1 MPSFA
6 ITLTAA
12 AAALAFSASSASASS
27 HYSHSNPALVARD
40 HNRMVTRVLPRTG
53 RRLANRANQ
62 ATLKCLSD
70 YTFALCDGSNCTDMG
85 SVAAGTKCVN
95 NAITWDTSSEATP
108 QDSTAATVGHKSHPP
123 VPVAPSSSSAAA
135 AVAATTSMTTTTAA
149 PVTTSSSSSPS
160 PSKAAVQLNANQD
173 SSSSSEGDWICDE
186 ESTTFTSSDQPR
198 TTTSAGRA
206 TSSVATPTGAAAT
219 ADFASVSSSSSAPAT
234 TSASNVQLFVSKA
247 AQTTTTT
254 TTITTSAPAATS
266 AASSSGGAPSP
277 SGNVVEGTATYYY
290 QYGVAGSCGNVN
302 PDSAY
307 IVALSYQ
314 IVDNGAHCGQQVYI
328 KNKANGKHITA
339 TVADTCP
346 GCDASHLDLSEGAF
360 LALGELA
367 TGVLQI
373 EWYFTGN

>member
-173 SSSSSEGDWICDE
+173 SSSSSE
-186 ESTTFTSSDQPR
+186 
-198 TTTSAGRA
+198 AGRA